1 MERKYY
7 FWSCFSGGCGQ
18 LLDLGHCRKNA
29 LLFACELL
37 CRSSEEP
44 ADFDHFRI
52 QIPREPRGPLRHLVT
67 RRVDSALHRCRR
79 RRRCAATRGRRTR
92 PRRAAAPATHRAPRR
107 KLRSRLTPLAPA
119 HTPPGTTTGHG
130 HRSTAWQHEP
140 PAGTR
145 QRRLPTSAPARRR
158 TGGRHDQRES
168 HQRRV
173 PTRAVNFIS
182 PTHHPKTGKLTLSNS
197 NRAIYIVT
205 ARNRKG
211 FSQ

>member
-1 MERKYY
+1 MGSK
-7 FWSCFSGGCGQ
+7 
-18 LLDLGHCRKNA
+18 HA

-37 CRSSEEP
+37 CRSSEER

-79 RRRCAATRGRRTR
+79 RCPKRSHQRPSDPAETSGSTSDASGVTTEAPQQTHPASARAYTTRDHYRPWTSRHRVATQ
-92 PRRAAAPATHRAPRR
+92 
-107 KLRSRLTPLAPA
+107 
-119 HTPPGTTTGHG
+119 TT
-130 HRSTAWQHEP
+130 S
-140 PAGTR
+140 R